1 MRRRNGAS
9 PPTSNELSAEVEG
22 VKLDLTIA
30 EKAICDNKYSI
41 KNIEESLHKV
51 IGKFDNISQQL
62 EIFGTEMHILKNQH
76 MIQYSSKA
84 VEDLNLDR
92 QNSHVLGKCCHE
104 NNSNT
109 TANSSINA
117 NRNDTG
123 NDVNIFVSNLT
134 PKTIG
139 LSIPSKIGIIWINKI
154 SSALRL

>member
-1 MRRRNGAS
+1 MSTARNIWDRNA
-9 PPTSNELSAEVEG
+9 
-22 VKLDLTIA
+22 
-30 EKAICDNKYSI
+30 Y
-41 KNIEESLHKV
+41 
-51 IGKFDNISQQL
+51 GKKPN
-62 EIFGTEMHILKNQH
+62 

-84 VEDLNLDR
+84 VENLNLDR
-92 QNSHVLGKCCHE
+92 QNSHALGKCCHE

-139 LSIPSKIGIIWINKI
+139 LSIPSKIGIIWINKTFW
-154 SSALRL
+154 ALRL